1 LNAET
6 LVNTVGFFRV
16 LQPRE
21 ETKLVTPWTCQV
33 PSSVGQLRGPPE
45 SPCKSQSV
53 EGAKLSE
60 ELVLNFTDLFSGLG
74 IEPMACSMLD
84 KGSSI

>member
-45 SPCKSQSV
+45 SPCKSQKENGV
-53 EGAKLSE
+53 LLSHKE
-60 ELVLNFTDLFSGLG
+60 
-74 IEPMACSMLD
+74 
-84 KGSSI
+84 